1 MLGSSSTW
9 IEIAVLVLLLVSS
22 AFFSASETALLS
34 VNKVKIRH
42 LKEEGVKGANVAESI
57 IDKPKKMLSTILVG
71 NNVANIAAT
80 SISTSLMM
88 RLFGQQGIALATAIM
103 TVLILVFCEVTPKT
117 LGANN
122 KEMVSLSVSKIMK
135 VLIFI
140 LAPIV
145 FIINL
150 ITTII
155 FKIFRIEDDDPNS
168 LITEEDLKVMVNVS
182 HEEGVLEHEERKIIN
197 NVFEFGDMK
206 AEDAMVQRK
215 DMITLALDSTYE
227 EVLEC
232 YKEEKM
238 SRVPIYN
245 DGVDD
250 IVGVLNLKD
259 IVFLSDY
266 EEENFSVEK
275 YMRPPYYTYEFKK
288 ISQLLED
295 MKLAKT
301 QIAIVLDEYGGT
313 SGLLTVED
321 LIEVLV
327 GDIEDEYD
335 EETDEIVKVNESEY
349 LIEGS
354 AKLSD
359 VNDILS
365 IPLESDEFDSLG
377 GYIIGFIDRLPD
389 VGEEFELNESVT
401 CRIVSIDKNRIEM
414 VRAFVKQIEKS
425 DDEISFKEYIEK
437 EQNKD
442 D

>member
-1 MLGSSSTW
+1 MGSSSTW